1 MKRYIYAFLSVLMLF
16 AVGCDIEGLGTTEPK
31 PFVGFCFGKVSTTT
45 TDTTAVVEVLSYI
58 TVDGIKYDG
67 AKVYVE
73 YWPVYNEADIKSVKE
88 STPVDDS
95 GVLAFTIT
103 DLAPSTRYYAN
114 VVCDGG
120 KKYGAQREK
129 FMFTTQEPVDIAEG
143 VICNPVVVAKG
154 LVATVTLN
162 DVAYIINDEPQQ
174 IASLKLEYALAN
186 TNSWTAVEI
195 AGSSI
200 KNGKATISIP
210 KSGDSYLVENSDYT
224 YRVTVTPSNSD
235 YKAITTESY
244 SFKTTYAEITA
255 TIAKPQLS
263 HNEDGITIKSGSI
276 AVYRDGVATTDYTT
290 YIYFRTK
297 GNSLWE
303 EYTLTANNSV
313 VIPAE
318 QLQPNTTYEAKVS
331 IVAGVQSQVRESEI
345 ASITT
350 PQSEVPIV
358 PEPPTGGDT
367 TTIAGVWRLTSY
379 RGAEPSF
386 DIYMDITS
394 TGGLTLYQRIDSRY
408 WDVYQSSMAI
418 DTENYIISGVY
429 TDNVAWGSSYYIS
442 ISSDTMTWTSTND
455 ATDIS
460 IYTRSTLP
468 TSMPTAPT
476 RAIVP
481 SERFL

>member
-1 MKRYIYAFLSVLMLF
+1 MKRFLYTLF
-16 AVGCDIEGLGTTEPK
+16 VSLLFVVGCDIESFYQPNVA
-31 PFVGFCFGKVSTTT
+31 FYFGKVTTET
-45 TDTTAVVEVLSYI
+45 TETTATVEVLAYM
-58 TVDGIKYDG
+58 TVDEELYNG
-67 AKVYVE
+67 ANIYLE
-73 YWPVYNEADIKSVKE
+73 YWKSGEDSNSTTKVAE
-88 STPVDDS
+88 SVEGDTQFIHI
-95 GVLAFTIT
+95 FTIN
-103 DLAPSTRYYAN
+103 DLEPSTNYLVR
-114 VVCDGG
+114 VVVDGG
-120 KKYGAQREK
+120 KAYGSQNEIFTFATKAQEGISCNA
-129 FMFTTQEPVDIAEG
+129 TVD
-143 VICNPVVVAKG
+143 AKG
-154 LVATVTLN
+154 LKATVNLEN
-162 DVAYIINDEPQQ
+162 VAYLVDNEPQQ
-174 IASLKLEYALAN
+174 IAFLKLEYALAN

-235 YKAITTESY
+235 YKAITTENY

-263 HNEDGITIKSGSI
+263 HNDDGITIKSGSI

-297 GNSLWE
+297 GNNLWE
-303 EYTLTANNSV
+303 EYALTANNSV

-331 IVAGVQSQVRESEI
+331 IVAGAQSQVRESEV

-476 RAIVP
+476 RALTL

>member
-1 MKRYIYAFLSVLMLF
+1 MKRFLYTLF
-16 AVGCDIEGLGTTEPK
+16 VSLLFIVGCDIESFYQPNVA
-31 PFVGFCFGKVSTTT
+31 FYFGKVTTET
-45 TDTTAVVEVLSYI
+45 TETTATVEVLAYM
-58 TVDGIKYDG
+58 TVDEELYNG
-67 AKVYVE
+67 ANIYLE
-73 YWPVYNEADIKSVKE
+73 YWKSGEDSNSTTMVTE
-88 STPVDDS
+88 SVEGDTQFIHI
-95 GVLAFTIT
+95 FTIN
-103 DLAPSTRYYAN
+103 DLEPSTNYLVR
-114 VVCDGG
+114 VVVDGG
-120 KKYGAQREK
+120 KAYGSQNEIFTFATKAQEGISCNA
-129 FMFTTQEPVDIAEG
+129 TVD
-143 VICNPVVVAKG
+143 AKG
-154 LVATVTLN
+154 LKATVNLEN
-162 DVAYIINDEPQQ
+162 VAYLVDNEPQQ
-174 IASLKLEYALAN
+174 IAFLKLEYALAN

-235 YKAITTESY
+235 YKAITTENY
-244 SFKTTYAEITA
+244 TFKTTYAEITA
-255 TIAKPQLS
+255 TIAKPHLS
-263 HNEDGITIKSGSI
+263 HNDDGITIKSGSI

-297 GNSLWE
+297 GNNLWE
-303 EYTLTANNSV
+303 EYALTANNSV

-331 IVAGVQSQVRESEI
+331 IVAGAQSQVCESEV

-442 ISSDTMTWTSTND
+442 IGSDTMTWTSTND

>member
-1 MKRYIYAFLSVLMLF
+1 MKRFLYTLF
-16 AVGCDIEGLGTTEPK
+16 VSLLFVVGCDIESFYQPNVA
-31 PFVGFCFGKVSTTT
+31 FYFGKVTTET
-45 TDTTAVVEVLSYI
+45 TETTATVEVLAYM
-58 TVDGIKYDG
+58 TVDEELYNG
-67 AKVYVE
+67 ANIYLE
-73 YWPVYNEADIKSVKE
+73 YWKSGEDSNSTTKVAE
-88 STPVDDS
+88 SVEGDTQFIHI
-95 GVLAFTIT
+95 FTIN
-103 DLAPSTRYYAN
+103 DLEPSTNYLVR
-114 VVCDGG
+114 VVVDGG
-120 KKYGAQREK
+120 KAYGSQNEIFTFATKAQEGISCNA
-129 FMFTTQEPVDIAEG
+129 TVD
-143 VICNPVVVAKG
+143 AKG
-154 LVATVTLN
+154 LKATVNLEN
-162 DVAYIINDEPQQ
+162 VAYLVDNEPQQ
-174 IASLKLEYALAN
+174 IAFLKLEYALAN

-235 YKAITTESY
+235 YKAITTENY

-263 HNEDGITIKSGSI
+263 HNDDGITIKSGSI

-297 GNSLWE
+297 GNNLWE
-303 EYTLTANNSV
+303 EYALTANNSV

-331 IVAGVQSQVRESEI
+331 IVAGAQSQVRESEV

-460 IYTRSTLP
+460 IYTRSNLP

>member
-1 MKRYIYAFLSVLMLF
+1 MLL
-16 AVGCDIEGLGTTEPK
+16 AVGCDIDGFGTTEPK
-31 PFVGFCFGKVSTTT
+31 PFVGFCFGKVSATT

-58 TVDGIKYDG
+58 TVDGIKYEA

-88 STPVDDS
+88 STVVDDS
-95 GVLAFTIT
+95 GRIAFAIT
-103 DLAPSTRYYAN
+103 DLAPSTVYYAN

-129 FMFTTQEPVDIAEG
+129 FMFTTREPIAIAEG
-143 VICNPVVVAKG
+143 VTCIPSVAAKG
-154 LVATVTLN
+154 LMATITLN

-174 IASLKLEYALAN
+174 IAFLKLEYAPAN
-186 TNSWTAVEI
+186 TNTWTAVEI

-210 KSGDSYLVENSDYT
+210 KSGDSYLVENSDYA
-224 YRVTVTPSNSD
+224 YRVTVTPYNSD
-235 YKAITTESY
+235 YKAITTDVY
-244 SFKTTYAEITA
+244 SFKTIYAEITA

-263 HNEDGITIKSGSI
+263 HNDAGITIKTGDI
-276 AVYRDGVATTDYTT
+276 AVYRDGVASNDYTT
-290 YIYFRTK
+290 HVYFRKK
-297 GNSLWE
+297 GANLWE
-303 EYTLTANNSV
+303 EYALAANNSV

-318 QLQPNTTYEAKVS
+318 ALQHNTTYESKVS
-331 IVAGVQSQVRESEI
+331 IVAGAQSQVRESEI
-345 ASITT
+345 ATITT

-408 WDVYQSSMAI
+408 WDVYQSSMEI
-418 DTENYIISGVY
+418 DNEKYIISGVY
-429 TDNVAWGSSYYIS
+429 TDNVVWGSTYYLS
-442 ISSDTMTWTSTND
+442 IGSDTMTWTATND